1 MDIEIEEREIERE
14 RERERQWDREE
25 GWGSYLLSELSTLQ
39 RPLNQ
44 EIFDEN
50 APNLTS
56 PSTQIIKHTL

>member
-39 RPLNQ
+39 RPLN
-44 EIFDEN
+44 
-50 APNLTS
+50 
-56 PSTQIIKHTL
+56 